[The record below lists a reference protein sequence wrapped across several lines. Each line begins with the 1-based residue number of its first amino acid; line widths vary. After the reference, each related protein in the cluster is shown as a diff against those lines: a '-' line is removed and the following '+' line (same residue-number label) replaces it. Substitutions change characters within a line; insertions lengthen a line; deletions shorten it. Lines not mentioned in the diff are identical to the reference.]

1 MTTFIV
7 FILILSVLVLVHE
20 SGHFF
25 VAKKL
30 GIKVEEFG
38 LGLPPRILGKQIGD
52 TIYSLNLLPFGGFVK
67 VLGEEPEEIPG
78 VDVQHD
84 PASFAARSPLHRLL
98 VLGAGVFMN
107 VVLAVVLFYV
117 VLAMSGFKTSY
128 IPLFF
133 DYNFRFGN
141 ESIIGAVV
149 TSIEKD
155 SAAEKAGI
163 MVGEAVLQIDE
174 EPVNNASDIRR
185 VLESKVDTEV
195 NVLLKDIKEGET
207 GAMRTVTLVPSLD
220 EKGNPVLGVYLT
232 KSVSLQ
238 YVTPVQTAFSGFFH
252 AYNVTAYSLSSF
264 GKLISLSFES
274 KTISPVSQ
282 SVSGPVGIYQVIG
295 SVLEYGG
302 DKVLVNI
309 LDFIALMSI
318 SLAFVNILPLPALD
332 GGRMLFVVIEK
343 VRGKKISPA
352 FEANIHKIGIMFLL
366 GLIVLIT
373 IKDIVQ

>member
-1 MTTFIV
+1 MTLVV
-7 FILILSVLVLVHE
+7 FILILSILVLIHE
-20 SGHFF
+20 FGHFF

-38 LGLPPRILGKQIGD
+38 LGLPPRVIGKQIGE
-52 TIYSLNLLPFGGFVK
+52 TLYSLNLLPFGGFVK
-67 VLGEEPEEIPG
+67 VLGEEADEESGI
-78 VDVQHD
+78 DIEHD
-84 PASFAARSPLHRLL
+84 RRSFAARSPLHRLM

-107 VVLAVVLFYV
+107 IVLAVVLFYV
-117 VLAMSGFKTSY
+117 VLGFSNFKTSY

-133 DYNFRFGN
+133 DYNFRFGH
-141 ESIIGAVV
+141 EEIIGAVV
-149 TSIEKD
+149 TSLEKG

-163 MVGEAVLQIDE
+163 SLGEAILQIDDVQ
-174 EPVNNASDIRR
+174 VNNALDIRKA
-185 VLESKVDTEV
+185 LENKGDTEV
-195 NVLLKDIKEGET
+195 SVLLKDIKQVDAST
-207 GAMRTVTLVPSLD
+207 TRIVRLVPMLD
-220 EKGNPVLGVYLT
+220 EKGTPVLGVYLT

-238 YVTPVQTAFSGFFH
+238 YNSPTQKLLSGFFH

-274 KTISPVSQ
+274 KTFAPVSQ
-282 SVSGPVGIYQVIG
+282 SVAGPVGIYQVVG

-302 DKVLVNI
+302 DKVLINL
-309 LDFIALMSI
+309 LDFVALMSV

-343 VRGKKISPA
+343 IRGKKVSPVL
-352 FEANIHKIGIMFLL
+352 EANIHKIGIMFLL